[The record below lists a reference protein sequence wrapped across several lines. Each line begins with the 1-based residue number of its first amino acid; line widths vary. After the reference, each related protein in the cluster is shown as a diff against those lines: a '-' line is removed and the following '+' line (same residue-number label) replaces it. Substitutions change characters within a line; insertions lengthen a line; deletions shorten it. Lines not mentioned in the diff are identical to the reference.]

1 MGREATS
8 TKHGRDCCRTT
19 WVCLQLQTSRLA
31 RLQRTKVTG
40 AAQGPH
46 VPRKEGPRTA
56 RDKRAGLQPSQR
68 LRKASG
74 FGGAGH
80 ACAHA
85 RPPGLAGPGLQL

>member
-40 AAQGPH
+40 TAQGPH
-46 VPRKEGPRTA
+46 VPREEGSRTV
-56 RDKRAGLQPSQR
+56 RDRRTGLQAPGR

-74 FGGAGH
+74 VGGAGH
-80 ACAHA
+80 ACAHTRPLRLA
-85 RPPGLAGPGLQL
+85 RPGLQL